1 MFSAGIHIHISH
13 FFFFASFTLWPLT
26 KIHKHLSKRQI
37 PERCC
42 LWVTLSFSC
51 SLIFTPE
58 SCVFIHFKSGAGTK
72 LWHLLRSLG
81 RWERTH
87 HPHHLALAKRDE
99 GTTCCIPW
107 DRSGRSYG
115 CGTSVSHSTLVPQ
128 TSVAFPIATGQVTSA
143 FCALPAVG
151 VIARHLRDLSQ
162 LTQLNLAAGSS
173 HAKRCSLPKS
183 FRGSAPSANCT
194 ESIVIL
200 QRR

>member
-1 MFSAGIHIHISH
+1 MKALLAAFLEIVQAGAT
-13 FFFFASFTLWPLT
+13 F
-26 KIHKHLSKRQI
+26 RQ
-37 PERCC
+37 
-42 LWVTLSFSC
+42 
-51 SLIFTPE
+51 
-58 SCVFIHFKSGAGTK
+58 
-72 LWHLLRSLG
+72 
-81 RWERTH
+81 
-87 HPHHLALAKRDE
+87 
-99 GTTCCIPW
+99 
-107 DRSGRSYG
+107 
-115 CGTSVSHSTLVPQ
+115 TSVSHSTLVPQ

-200 QRR
+200 KRR